1 MLPVKDRKKVFVPKR
16 HFPAIPGA
24 WGGISEEKTVE
35 PISLDLAK
43 KYFDVVDSPDKA
55 DFAFGLNWSGVI
67 NDDRVKKYK

>member
-1 MLPVKDRKKVFVPKR
+1 LRVYQT
-16 HFPAIPGA
+16 GLY
-24 WGGISEEKTVE
+24 SQKTVE

-55 DFAFGLNWSGVI
+55 DFAFGLSWSGVI